1 MTKMDFSNIN
11 KTTTQSYNEQKNMI
25 KRVFKGQS
33 VLCSN
38 CNQTLLLKLPV
49 PKQPASLSGIYCKKG
64 CTDIELDMEQIN

>member
-33 VLCSN
+33 VFCRK
-38 CNQTLLLKLPV
+38 CGQTLLLKLPV
-49 PKQPASLSGIYCKKG
+49 PNQPASISGIYCKKG